1 MCWIVSVNAYAFI
14 TCFFKQLK
22 ISVYVQST
30 QPLFKKLLSF
40 VHCFSNILKAIKE
53 FIITMSCKWPV
64 LLSLLTICIFFSNFT
79 HGYEGADSNFHSPP
93 LSGMSFFFLLWL
105 VECGLAYPFI
115 LVVRSI
121 TSIVSVLYLHYCII
135 LL

>member
-1 MCWIVSVNAYAFI
+1 MLLLHV
-14 TCFFKQLK
+14 FFKQLK

-93 LSGMSFFFLLWL
+93 LSGMSFFFIIMISRVWSRLSFHTRSSQHYFHSFCFVLTLL
-105 VECGLAYPFI
+105 YYF
-115 LVVRSI
+115 VV
-121 TSIVSVLYLHYCII
+121 VFVLE
-135 LL
+135 